1 MHFNSLLALCASTAS
16 LAAALPTAP
25 DAPLSKRA
33 CTVLYPDVTV
43 TFSAASPTTNLFGVA
58 LARSGGPGT
67 NTKKAAVAFNYVPP
81 GATGCALHYALP
93 AVAAPDQF
101 AQGASTVD
109 VFGVDRPPS
118 RTTTWNTQPRTTTQW
133 ASLNVPEYVTG
144 PYETVLL
151 ATTCDEARGFL
162 FQLSDW
168 QQQAGNVTI
177 PQDPTT
183 SGFWLTYN
191 C

>member
-1 MHFNSLLALCASTAS
+1 MYFTSLLALSATAAS
-16 LAAALPTAP
+16 LVAALPTSP
-25 DAPLSKRA
+25 SSPLSKRA

-43 TFSAASPTTNLFGVA
+43 TFTLASPTTNAFGVA

-67 NTKKAAVAFNYVPP
+67 NTQKAAIAFNYIPP

-93 AVAAPDQF
+93 AVTAPDQF
-101 AQGASTVD
+101 ATGASTVD

-118 RTTTWNTQPRTTTQW
+118 RTTNWNTQPQTTTKW
-133 ASLNVPEYVTG
+133 ASLNVPTYVTG

-151 ATTCDEARGFL
+151 ATTCDQAKGFL
-162 FQLSDW
+162 FQLADW
-168 QQQAGNVTI
+168 QQQAGAVTI
-177 PQDPTT
+177 PQNPTT